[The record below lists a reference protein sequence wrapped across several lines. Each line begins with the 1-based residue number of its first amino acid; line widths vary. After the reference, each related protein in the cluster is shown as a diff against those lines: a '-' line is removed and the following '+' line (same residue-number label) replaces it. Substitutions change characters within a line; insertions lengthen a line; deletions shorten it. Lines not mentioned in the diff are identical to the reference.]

1 MDFISTYLSFQSS
14 YNGVLK
20 AFNVLKLF
28 VYKHVRDRSFITSQE
43 GGGGFQ
49 KSVVYENRTPLK

>member
-1 MDFISTYLSFQSS
+1 MDFVSTYLTFQSS

-28 VYKHVRDRSFITSQE
+28 LGSDDSI
-43 GGGGFQ
+43 
-49 KSVVYENRTPLK
+49 L